1 MKVFIIGGFLGSG
14 KTTTILKLV
23 KKLAAEN
30 KKVALVVNEI
40 GEIGIDGETL
50 EISGIPT
57 KEITSGCI
65 CCSLKLG
72 LRVTI
77 SELAD
82 IYNPDIIILEPSG
95 LSFPSQIRD
104 ELLCLNIM
112 MTFAPIVTLIDVS
125 RFSAEVSQI
134 PKFVEQQLKEAEI
147 IGINKT
153 DLANNS
159 QIEKMVSFLKEMNPE
174 ATILKMSAAKNDE
187 AVNQIY
193 DILMKDG
200 KSIQELI
207 DDSFDNKKEILNS
220 VEISNVSAYSGIYSI
235 SGTLNEK
242 EAGNILENMIASI
255 GMDIEKVNTS
265 FVGHVKMAV
274 KVGETLIKV
283 SQTAANDSRKIN
295 AEYFSQEK
303 IENNG
308 KYELRFLAAVTNV
321 PKKELQGIVDRSVE
335 VFLSAKGLNFEKQKP
350 ESEKI
355 SPVML

>member
-1 MKVFIIGGFLGSG
+1 MKIFIIGGFLGSG

-23 KKLAAEN
+23 RKLAAEN

-40 GEIGIDGETL
+40 GEVGIDGETL

-72 LRVTI
+72 LRLTI

-82 IYNPDIIILEPSG
+82 IYNPDIIIVEPSG

-112 MTFAPIVTLIDVS
+112 MTFAPIVTLIDVD
-125 RFSAEVSQI
+125 RFSAEVAQI
-134 PKFVEQQLKEAEI
+134 PRFVEQQLKEAEV

-153 DLANNS
+153 DLANS
-159 QIEKMVSFLKEMNPE
+159 DKVEKMVSFLKEMNPE
-174 ATILKMSAAKNDE
+174 AMILKMSVLKSDAS
-187 AVNQIY
+187 VNQIY

-200 KSIQELI
+200 KTIEELI
-207 DDSFDNKKEILNS
+207 DDSFENKKEVLNS
-220 VEISNVSAYSGIYSI
+220 VEISNVSAYSGSYSV
-235 SGTLNEK
+235 SGNLNAES
-242 EAGNILENMIASI
+242 AGELLENMIVSI
-255 GMDIEKVNTS
+255 GMDIEKVNTY
-265 FVGHVKMAV
+265 FVGHIKMAV

-283 SQTAANDSRKIN
+283 SQTAANDTRKIN
-295 AEYFSQEK
+295 AEYFTQER
-303 IENNG
+303 IENDG

-321 PKKELQGIVDRSVE
+321 PKKELQGIVDRSIE
-335 VFLSAKGLNFEKQKP
+335 VFLSAKGLNFEKQKQ

-355 SPVML
+355 APITL